1 MQVKNLNFRGL
12 PVHSTDNINKQKF
25 LKFLSNERHTWELNI
40 ILILLNVNFKNS
52 KNYVWKLLRN
62 FK

>member
-40 ILILLNVNFKNS
+40 ILILLNVKF
-52 KNYVWKLLRN
+52 
-62 FK
+62 